1 MLGICLQGRV
11 ELRPLEERKRAFL
24 HREEPRS
31 SEMLVL
37 CIRVSYIEPL
47 FTVVLDIQTGD
58 CRGKFEEL
66 GRIRTFIVEDTEC

>member
-1 MLGICLQGRV
+1 
-11 ELRPLEERKRAFL
+11 
-24 HREEPRS
+24 
-31 SEMLVL
+31 MLVF

-66 GRIRTFIVEDTEC
+66 GRIRTFIVEDTEF

>member
-1 MLGICLQGRV
+1 MLRICLQGRI
-11 ELRPLEERKRAFL
+11 ELRPLEEREGVPAQRRAK
-24 HREEPRS
+24 
-31 SEMLVL
+31 VL
-37 CIRVSYIEPL
+37 RDACVMYSVSHIEPL